1 MYLNQDSFGDGIY
14 PKAFCELNCTS
25 KGFFRSLSDLIVS
38 QSPQGLSNGM
48 FDKRSQPEYAGID
61 ND

>member
-14 PKAFCELNCTS
+14 PKAFCKLNCTS
-25 KGFFRSLSDLIVS
+25 KGFSRSLLDLTVS
-38 QSPQGLSNGM
+38 QSPQGLSGDI
-48 FDKRSQPEYAGID
+48 FYKRSQPAYAGID

>member
-1 MYLNQDSFGDGIY
+1 MYLNQDSFGNDIY
-14 PKAFCELNCTS
+14 PKASCGLNCTS
-25 KGFFRSLSDLIVS
+25 KGFSRSLLDLIVS
-38 QSPQGLSNGM
+38 QSPQGLSDDI